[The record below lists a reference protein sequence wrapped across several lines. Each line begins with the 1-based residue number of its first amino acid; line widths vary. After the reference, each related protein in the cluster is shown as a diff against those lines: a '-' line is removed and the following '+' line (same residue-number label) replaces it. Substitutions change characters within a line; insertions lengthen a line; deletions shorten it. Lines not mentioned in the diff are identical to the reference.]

1 MTLSRKR
8 RSKYRLFSFRI
19 PSRRLNQ
26 ACKQQTAQMLPIMA
40 IFLGLSAS
48 VLVVVSAL
56 GDRAARIAQAD
67 AVADAVALAAVSGGE
82 AEANAVARANDYEL
96 LSLRWE
102 AAGALDPPLS
112 QSLSEQESSSE
123 FQKSA
128 NRNRTY
134 CKVEAKVRESARSAT
149 QGRSLFGGIFSRP
162 FISSAA
168 SAAGPCPAQA

>member
-8 RSKYRLFSFRI
+8 NSQCRLFAFGTS
-19 PSRRLNQ
+19 SRRLSQ
-26 ACKQQTAQMLPIMA
+26 ASRQPAAQMLPIMA
-40 IFLGLSAS
+40 IFLGLSAG

-67 AVADAVALAAVSGGE
+67 AVADATALAAASGGE
-82 AEANAVARANDYEL
+82 AEAKAVARANGYEL

-102 AAGALDPPLS
+102 EAGALDQPLS
-112 QSLSEQESSSE
+112 QSLSETKASSE
-123 FQKSA
+123 FQESA

-134 CKVEAKVRESARSAT
+134 CKVEARVRESASSAT

>member
-8 RSKYRLFSFRI
+8 SSKYRLFALGTPNKRFRQA
-19 PSRRLNQ
+19 SRQQ
-26 ACKQQTAQMLPIMA
+26 AAQMLPIMA
-40 IFLGLSAS
+40 IFLGLSAG

-67 AVADAVALAAVSGGE
+67 AVADATALAAASGGE
-82 AEANAVARANDYEL
+82 AEANAVTRANGYEL

-112 QSLSEQESSSE
+112 QSEQESSSE
-123 FQKSA
+123 FQKPAS
-128 NRNRTY
+128 RTY
-134 CKVEAKVRESARSAT
+134 CKVEARVRERASSAT
-149 QGRSLFGGIFSRP
+149 QGRPFFGGIFSRP

-168 SAAGPCPAQA
+168 SAAGPCPE

>member
-8 RSKYRLFSFRI
+8 NSQCRLFAFGTS
-19 PSRRLNQ
+19 SRRLSQ
-26 ACKQQTAQMLPIMA
+26 ASRQQAAQMLPIMA

-67 AVADAVALAAVSGGE
+67 AVADAVALAAASGGE
-82 AEANAVARANDYEL
+82 AEANAVARANGYEL

-102 AAGALDPPLS
+102 EAGASDQSLS
-112 QSLSEQESSSE
+112 QSGQESSSE
-123 FQKSA
+123 FQKPAS
-128 NRNRTY
+128 RTRAY
-134 CKVEAKVRESARSAT
+134 CKVEARVGESARSAT

-168 SAAGPCPAQA
+168 SAVGPCPA

>member
-8 RSKYRLFSFRI
+8 NSQCRLFAFGTS
-19 PSRRLNQ
+19 SRRLSQ
-26 ACKQQTAQMLPIMA
+26 ASRQQAAQMLPIMA
-40 IFLGLSAS
+40 IFLGLSAG

-82 AEANAVARANDYEL
+82 AEAAAVARANGYEL
-96 LSLRWE
+96 LSLRWDE
-102 AAGALDPPLS
+102 AGALD
-112 QSLSEQESSSE
+112 QSLRQSGQEFSSE
-123 FQKSA
+123 FQKPAS
-128 NRNRTY
+128 RTRAY
-134 CKVEAKVRESARSAT
+134 CKVEARVRESASSAT

-168 SAAGPCPAQA
+168 SAVGPCPAQA

>member
-8 RSKYRLFSFRI
+8 RSKYRLFALATSSKRLSQA
-19 PSRRLNQ
+19 SRHQ
-26 ACKQQTAQMLPIMA
+26 AAQMLPIMA
-40 IFLGLSAS
+40 IFLGLSAG

-67 AVADAVALAAVSGGE
+67 AVADAVALAAASGGE
-82 AEANAVARANDYEL
+82 AEANAVARANGYEL

-112 QSLSEQESSSE
+112 QSEQESSSE

-134 CKVEAKVRESARSAT
+134 CKVEARVRESARSAT

-168 SAAGPCPAQA
+168 SAVGPCPAQA